1 MRLTL
6 WSLGLHL
13 FNGFQKV
20 LPGRQFQP
28 GCAGAVQFVVFLVD
42 NCFHDQLLKE
52 PTFSDSLCVDE
63 KWIVRGFVSQVI
75 EVKQILQKKNDPC

>member
-6 WSLGLHL
+6 WSLGLDL
-13 FNGFQKV
+13 FNCFQKV
-20 LPGRQFQP
+20 LPGWQFQP
-28 GCAGAVQFVVFLVD
+28 GCGGSVQFVVFLVD